1 MKLINI
7 LVITLFLISGAA
19 TIFAQDFEEVKLP
32 LSNPAEKGFLKV
44 EIHKGP
50 ITIKGTDRKDIL
62 VRYAAMGKSKDKVK
76 NKDKAK
82 NKNGLKKL
90 TSASIDLEI
99 SEHDNRV
106 KVNSDSWNQG
116 LILEIEVPKT
126 IDLKVESYNHGDL
139 EIDNIIGSLELTSY
153 NGSITATHIS
163 GSIVADTYNGK
174 ITATFDKVQADE
186 PMAFINYN
194 HGLDLT
200 FPADIKATF
209 KISNK
214 QGDVYTGFDM
224 TMEKQKIEKKE
235 TKQSY
240 KIQLGKWVVGK
251 VNGGGAEITME
262 NYNGDVYIR
271 KTGSE

>member
-7 LVITLFLISGAA
+7 FVITLLLISGA
-19 TIFAQDFEEVKLP
+19 TTTFAQDFEEIKLP

-62 VRYAAMGKSKDKVK
+62 VRYASMENSKNKNKNKNKVK
-76 NKDKAK
+76 NDR
-82 NKNGLKKL
+82 GLKKL
-90 TSASIDLEI
+90 TSTSIDLEI

-106 KVNSDSWNQG
+106 KINSESWNQG

-126 IDLKVESYNHGDL
+126 IDLKVESYNQGDL
-139 EIDNIIGSLELTSY
+139 EIDNIVGSLELTSY

-262 NYNGDVYIR
+262 NYNGDIYIR
-271 KTGSE
+271 KTE

>member
-7 LVITLFLISGAA
+7 FVITLATALLFLG
-19 TIFAQDFEEVKLP
+19 TTTTFAQDFEEIKLP
-32 LSNPAEKGFLKV
+32 LTNPAEKGFLKV

-62 VRYAAMGKSKDKVK
+62 VRYASMEKSK
-76 NKDKAK
+76 NKDKSK
-82 NKNGLKKL
+82 TKNGLKKL
-90 TSASIDLEI
+90 HSASIDLEI

-106 KVNSDSWNQG
+106 KINSDSWNQG

-126 IDLKVESYNHGDL
+126 IDLKVESYNQGDL

-163 GSIVADTYNGK
+163 GSIIADTYNGK

-194 HGLDLT
+194 NGLDLT

-235 TKQSY
+235 IKQSY

-271 KTGSE
+271 KAEK

>member
-7 LVITLFLISGAA
+7 FVITLLLISGAA
-19 TIFAQDFEEVKLP
+19 TTFAQDFEEIKLP
-32 LSNPAEKGFLKV
+32 LSNPAVKSFLKV

-62 VRYAAMGKSKDKVK
+62 VRYASMGKSKK
-76 NKDKAK
+76 KDVE
-82 NKNGLKKL
+82 NTKNGLKKL
-90 TSASIDLEI
+90 SSASIDLEI
-99 SEHDNRV
+99 SEHENRV
-106 KVNSDSWNQG
+106 KIISESWNQG

-126 IDLKVESYNHGDL
+126 IDLKVESYNQGDL

-200 FPADIKATF
+200 FPAGIKATF

-224 TMEKQKIEKKE
+224 ITEKQKIEKKK

-262 NYNGDVYIR
+262 NYNGDIYIR
-271 KTGSE
+271 KAE

>member
-7 LVITLFLISGAA
+7 FVITLLLLSSAA
-19 TIFAQDFEEVKLP
+19 TTFAQNFEEIKLP

-62 VRYAAMGKSKDKVK
+62 VRYASMEKSKKK
-76 NKDKAK
+76 EKAK
-82 NKNGLKKL
+82 TKNGLKKIN
-90 TSASIDLEI
+90 SASIDLEI

-106 KVNSDSWNQG
+106 KINSESWNQG

-139 EIDNIIGSLELTSY
+139 IIDNIIGTLELTSY

-163 GSIVADTYNGK
+163 GSVIADTYNGK
-174 ITATFDKVQADE
+174 ITVTFDKVQANE
-186 PMAFINYN
+186 PMAFTNYN
-194 HGLDLT
+194 NGLDLT
-200 FPADIKATF
+200 FPTNIKATF

-214 QGDVYTGFDM
+214 QGEIYTGFDM
-224 TMEKQKIEKKE
+224 VLEKQKIEKKQS
-235 TKQSY
+235 KKSY

-251 VNGGGAEITME
+251 VNGGGTDITLE
-262 NYNGDVYIR
+262 NHNGDVYIR
-271 KTGSE
+271 KAE

>member
-7 LVITLFLISGAA
+7 FVFTLLFLANAA
-19 TIFAQDFEEVKLP
+19 TTFAQDFEEIKLP
-32 LSNPAEKGFLKV
+32 LSNPAEKSFLKV

-62 VRYAAMGKSKDKVK
+62 VRYASMEKSKT
-76 NKDKAK
+76 KDKAK
-82 NKNGLKKL
+82 TKNGLKKL

-99 SEHDNRV
+99 SESDNRV
-106 KVNSDSWNQG
+106 KINSDSWNQG

-126 IDLKVESYNHGDL
+126 IDLKVESYNHGNL
-139 EIDNIIGSLELTSY
+139 KVDNIIGSLELTSY

-163 GSIVADTYNGK
+163 GSIIADTYNGK

-200 FPADIKATF
+200 FPADLQATF

-214 QGDVYTGFDM
+214 QGDIYTGFDM

-251 VNGGGAEITME
+251 VNGGGAEITMK
-262 NYNGDVYIR
+262 NYNGDIYIR
-271 KTGSE
+271 KAE